1 MRRVAVTGATG
12 FIGWHV
18 CACLRSAGWSVAAVV
33 RPDSRKPV
41 PEGVQLVPA
50 NLDIAALAEA
60 CANATVIVHAA
71 GVTRARSLAEYRRVN
86 VEGTRA
92 VAETARALGARMIHV
107 SSLTAAGPAA
117 ADHPRTE
124 VDAREPITDYGRSKL
139 EAEELIE
146 RMAGLRWTIVRPAAV
161 YGPRDRQFLPL
172 FQAARRG
179 LFLRPANAGAFAL
192 TFVHVDDVARAMAL
206 ACDRNSVDGDIFFLG
221 FPVSRSLDSL
231 LRTLALTFDRPYRPL
246 SVPITMVRLA
256 AWLGVGGLGRERV
269 CELMSPG
276 FVCNVERASR
286 RLGFEAAIDLEQ
298 GCRTTAAWYAGA
310 RWLS

>member
-1 MRRVAVTGATG
+1 VTGASG

-18 CACLRSAGWSVAAVV
+18 CEHLCAAGWRVAAIV
-33 RPDSRKPV
+33 RPGGGKPV
-41 PEGVQLVPA
+41 PAGAEPVPA
-50 NLDIAALAEA
+50 DLDATGLVEA
-60 CANATVIVHAA
+60 CANAEVIVHAA
-71 GVTRARSLAEYRRVN
+71 GVTKARSLAEYRRVN

-107 SSLTAAGPAA
+107 SSLTAAGPAP
-117 ADHPRTE
+117 ADRPRTE
-124 VDAREPITDYGRSKL
+124 SDTREPITDYGRSKL

-179 LFLRPANAGAFAL
+179 LFLRPANAATFAM
-192 TFVHVDDVARAMAL
+192 TFVHVDDVARAMTM
-206 ACDRNSVDGDIFFLG
+206 ACDRSSVDGDILFLG
-221 FPVSRSLDSL
+221 FRPSRSFDDL
-231 LRTLALTFDRPYRPL
+231 LRTLALTFDRSYHPL
-246 SVPITMVRLA
+246 PVPLAMVRLG

-276 FVCNVERASR
+276 FVCNVDRASR
-286 RLGFEAAIDLEQ
+286 CLGFQATIDLES
-298 GCRTTAAWYAGA
+298 GCRATAAWYAAA